1 VLLLAI
7 DTATDAVVVG
17 VVRLSAAAASDG
29 PAGLDPASDGPAA
42 DPPAGPASDGPAGPA
57 DSDPAAGPLAAALA
71 VAEVLAERTRP
82 GVRQHGEQLMPA
94 VLEACAEAGVRPA
107 ELDAVVCG
115 LGPGPFT
122 GLRVGIA
129 SAAAV
134 ADAVGVPAHGVC
146 SLDAIAAG
154 TTGSLLVVTDARR
167 REVYWAAYRDGRRTD
182 GPAVDAPAELAVRV
196 PGLGSTEVAGT
207 LAETHAG
214 LLGLPVHP
222 ARVPTPAGLV
232 AAAAGALADGGA
244 ELPPLEPLYLRR
256 PDAVPPATRKRVT
269 A

>member
-17 VVRLSAAAASDG
+17 VVRLGSDG
-29 PAGLDPASDGPAA
+29 
-42 DPPAGPASDGPAGPA
+42 
-57 DSDPAAGPLAAALA
+57 A
-71 VAEVLAERTRP
+71 VEVLAERTRP
-82 GVRQHGEQLMPA
+82 GARQHGEQLMPSA
-94 VLEACAEAGVRPA
+94 LEACAEAGVRPA
-107 ELDAVVCG
+107 DLDAVVCG

-146 SLDAIAAG
+146 SLDAVAAG
-154 TTGSLLVVTDARR
+154 TEGPLLVVTDARR

-182 GPAVDAPAELAVRV
+182 GPAVDAPATLAGLV
-196 PGLGSTEVAGT
+196 PGLGSTAVAGT
-207 LAETHAG
+207 LAGEQAEA
-214 LLGLPVHP
+214 LGLPVHP

-232 AAAAGALADGGA
+232 AAAAGALLAGDEPA
-244 ELPPLEPLYLRR
+244 PLEPLYLRR
-256 PDAVPPATRKRVT
+256 PDAVPSAGRKRVT